1 MQDKTDKNKAGFVK
15 IHRSLFDNPLFTKYP
30 EFIGPWVWIIAK
42 ARFKANGI
50 GRGQLEL
57 SRRLLHKQFPY
68 LSLAKCQ
75 RFFDQLIDQQ
85 MIKIDPQPGQKVSI
99 VTVCNYEIYQSFD
112 APADPQSDP
121 QSPKIDPQSDPSSK
135 NVSKNDKNGK
145 EKSTRGTR
153 LPADW
158 KLPKSWG
165 EWALENRSDFSEAI
179 VRDIAEQFRDH
190 WLSASGQ
197 NANKRDWF
205 ATWRNWCRRQKIQ
218 NQQQSTQEKGG
229 VYALLESEG
238 YFQ

>member
-30 EFIGPWVWIIAK
+30 EFIGPWVWMIAE

-50 GRGQLEL
+50 GRGQLRL
-57 SRRLLHKQFPY
+57 SKRELHKKFTY
-68 LSLAKCQ
+68 LSVTKCE
-75 RFFDQLIDQQ
+75 RFLGHCVGHNMIEIEPQNGTQLSVIT
-85 MIKIDPQPGQKVSI
+85 I
-99 VTVCNYEIYQSFD
+99 CNYEKYQHLEKTSE
-112 APADPQSDP
+112 PQGGP
-121 QSPKIDPQSDPSSK
+121 QELKTGPLRGPSYK
-135 NVSKNDKNGK
+135 NVSKNDKNVK

-165 EWALENRSDFSEAI
+165 QWALENRSDFSEAI